1 MQLLILP
8 TIPQE
13 EPTKQQQLLHFFIR
27 QLCFPILSPISPL
40 LSSTK
45 DLFCSW
51 ALSWAFICRNSGGLQ
66 FLFFLLGNDVYRSHN
81 DIVHFIHKKK
91 QKPSKALHYII
102 SSPIVYL
109 TTIMKI
115 AALTLAAV
123 VIGYAHAQQ
132 QAGGSTYINE
142 IKLMDGHKMRSKVV
156 SPLPHT

>member
-13 EPTKQQQLLHFFIR
+13 EPTKQQQLLHFFISTA
-27 QLCFPILSPISPL
+27 LFPPSCLLSLLSFPL
-40 LSSTK
+40 LKIYFVRGHSRGLSFVEIREGFS
-45 DLFCSW
+45 FCS
-51 ALSWAFICRNSGGLQ
+51 
-66 FLFFLLGNDVYRSHN
+66 FLATDVYRSHN
-81 DIVHFIHKKK
+81 DIVHFNK
-91 QKPSKALHYII
+91 QKPSKALHYI
-102 SSPIVYL
+102 STIVYFL

-123 VIGYAHAQQ
+123 VVGYAHAQQ
-132 QAGGSTYINE
+132 QAGSSYINE